1 MCRWLGYVGSPIEPR
16 ELLYEPERSLIEQSR
31 RHAPDMPVPNG
42 DGFGL
47 GWFGRRDV
55 PALFHSATPAWG
67 DRNLHTLAA
76 EISSPLFLAHVRA
89 ATGTPVQETNCHPFA
104 YERWLFVHN
113 GYVDG
118 YDELR
123 RDMLLAVRPDLFRG
137 IKGTTDSELMFHLAL
152 TFGLQEDPVGGLERM
167 AGFVESLG
175 AEAGITEP
183 LQMTVGVT
191 NGERLWAARYA
202 SGPVVNTLYYS
213 ADVESLRELYPAN
226 ERLAHFTADA
236 RAVVSEPLT
245 ELPGL
250 WHEVPAG
257 SALVVDKGKV
267 DQLPFRPR
275 PPV

>member
-1 MCRWLGYVGSPIEPR
+1 MCRWLGYIGSPIEPR
-16 ELLYEPERSLIEQSR
+16 ELLYDPERSLIEQSR

-55 PALFHSATPAWG
+55 PAVFHSATPAWG

-76 EISSPLFLAHVRA
+76 EISSSLFLAHVRA

-104 YERWLFVHN
+104 YGRWLFVHN

-152 TFGLQEDPVGGLERM
+152 TFGLQDDPVGGLERM

-175 AEAGITEP
+175 TEAGIAEP

-213 ADVESLRELYPAN
+213 ADVESLRELYPTN

-250 WHEVPAG
+250 WHEVPAA

-267 DQLPFRPR
+267 EQLPFRPKS
-275 PPV
+275 PV